1 MYEKR
6 DIESTRNRFIGGRP
20 LILYTVIVNR
30 MKHMKHRSRS
40 EIIGAILEAANGG
53 GATKTTVMYKAVLS
67 YDLMKEYLL
76 SLAEDDLIEYEQGR
90 MTYRTT
96 EKGMRLLQLYNN
108 MNEMVQP
115 SVIKFE
121 KKNDELF
128 V

>member
-1 MYEKR
+1 
-6 DIESTRNRFIGGRP
+6 
-20 LILYTVIVNR
+20 
-30 MKHMKHRSRS
+30 
-40 EIIGAILEAANGG
+40 
-53 GATKTTVMYKAVLS
+53 
-67 YDLMKEYLL
+67 MKEYLL
-76 SLAEDDLIEYEQGR
+76 SLAEDDLIEYEKGR